1 MPHIELVLDRQI
13 IFLCI
18 STHSLNNQCFIHR
31 NERND
36 YYTVDPTKA
45 HVMEMKVT
53 SKQYKINFAFSQHN
67 HVNEGCHSAKLID
80 RPSNLWC
87 HLDTLFIIQLLLSR
101 NRYYISSTQDLRTW
115 PYSFFMMLPIIKCR
129 SIARVDTFKPSSAIS
144 AKHRRMPSGSM
155 W

>member
-1 MPHIELVLDRQI
+1 MVGDALDPWSQVFHTLQVSFRSQLLHNALAEVPNIELVLDLQI

-53 SKQYKINFAFSQHN
+53 SKQYKIKF
-67 HVNEGCHSAKLID
+67 CIL
-80 RPSNLWC
+80 
-87 HLDTLFIIQLLLSR
+87 TLMKVVIL
-101 NRYYISSTQDLRTW
+101 
-115 PYSFFMMLPIIKCR
+115 
-129 SIARVDTFKPSSAIS
+129 
-144 AKHRRMPSGSM
+144 
-155 W
+155 

>member
-1 MPHIELVLDRQI
+1 MVGDALDPWSQVFHTLQVSFRSQLLHDALAEMPNIELLLDLQI

-53 SKQYKINFAFSQHN
+53 SKQYKIKF
-67 HVNEGCHSAKLID
+67 CILKLMKVVI
-80 RPSNLWC
+80 L
-87 HLDTLFIIQLLLSR
+87 
-101 NRYYISSTQDLRTW
+101 
-115 PYSFFMMLPIIKCR
+115 
-129 SIARVDTFKPSSAIS
+129 
-144 AKHRRMPSGSM
+144 
-155 W
+155 